1 MQESGRF
8 LHFLLSNASVIRYT
22 ERWLIPASIEGKKC
36 LNMLIG
42 DELLDHLM
50 ALGPYFKEIFGKD
63 LVVWITDTDNI
74 LAYHPG
80 EHFDVGSDGILAAD
94 DPMRIAMQK
103 RQTIQ
108 GSISTSIS
116 GIPYKEIDN
125 PIIDENGSVVGCI
138 SVGISL
144 DQETK
149 VVNVAHNIT
158 EAVDN
163 MDSSIRGFTES
174 AENIKKS
181 ENILRE
187 NINGVNSLT
196 KEIGKVLSFTKRI
209 TDQTN
214 LLGLNASIEAAR
226 AGQHGA
232 GFGVVADEICKLSV
246 ESMSVAKK
254 IEALLVQIT
263 DANSKT
269 LECSDTACAATEE
282 QALEIKKTKAR
293 ISELK
298 IISDQLMAIS
308 KEI

>member
-1 MQESGRF
+1 M
-8 LHFLLSNASVIRYT
+8 
-22 ERWLIPASIEGKKC
+22 
-36 LNMLIG
+36 
-42 DELLDHLM
+42 LDHLI

-63 LVVWITDTDNI
+63 LVVWISDTDNI

-80 EHFDVGSDGILAAD
+80 ERFDVGSDGILAAD

-103 RQTIQ
+103 GQAQQTNMPAGIA
-108 GSISTSIS
+108 
-116 GIPYKEIDN
+116 GIPFREIDN
-125 PIIDENGSVVGCI
+125 PVYDEDGSVVGCI
-138 SVGISL
+138 TFGISL

-149 VVNVAHNIT
+149 VVNVVHNIT
-158 EAVDN
+158 EAVEN
-163 MDSSIRGFTES
+163 MDSSIREFTES

-226 AGQHGA
+226 AGKYGA

-269 LECSDTACAATEE
+269 LECSDTACAATDE
-282 QALEIKKTKAR
+282 QAKEIEKTKAR

-298 IISDQLMAIS
+298 TISDQLMAIS